1 MPMAFCL
8 RPSSTKRPV
17 SRAVASHPPL
27 CLCFRRGAPVEVWR
41 PCPLLRPPRFDR
53 CPVSHRSVASST
65 LPMFQA
71 LTRPLKCGR
80 PCPLLHP
87 TPNRPT
93 ADPSTPPVCPARL
106 GPTAQGVLHQSASC
120 CSAHLPPIHS
130 RPSAP
135 SSFRPWRSHGLKQ
148 GRAASR
154 TPEFFKEPKGAPL
167 RGRRVFLGARS
178 LGRKR
183 ADGAGRWLLAKGRWQ
198 SLSAASGQ
206 LLHRLLTLA
215 PSSFLRRRRLRL
227 LDSSEAPGSAK
238 NLTGGSRQEA
248 EPPGFLRGSASA
260 KLDGRLQAGGRASW
274 IPQRLRLL
282 ENLSAGAQEPRSPG
296 AQERRSVGAYACSRF
311 WFLAPEKLGRAA
323 SRTPLFKALGSAQ
336 VRKLDVPP
344 ARR

>member
-8 RPSSTKRPV
+8 RPPSTKRPV

-106 GPTAQGVLHQSASC
+106 GPAAQGVLHQSASC

-130 RPSAP
+130 RPPGP
-135 SSFRPWRSHGLKQ
+135 SSFFGKGKGPSTKKSCW
-148 GRAASR
+148 
-154 TPEFFKEPKGAPL
+154 EP
-167 RGRRVFLGARS
+167 
-178 LGRKR
+178 
-183 ADGAGRWLLAKGRWQ
+183 WLLAKERWQ
-198 SLSAASGQ
+198 RVT
-206 LLHRLLTLA
+206 HA
-215 PSSFLRRRRLRL
+215 P
-227 LDSSEAPGSAK
+227 
-238 NLTGGSRQEA
+238 
-248 EPPGFLRGSASA
+248 
-260 KLDGRLQAGGRASW
+260 
-274 IPQRLRLL
+274 
-282 ENLSAGAQEPRSPG
+282 
-296 AQERRSVGAYACSRF
+296 
-311 WFLAPEKLGRAA
+311 
-323 SRTPLFKALGSAQ
+323 
-336 VRKLDVPP
+336 
-344 ARR
+344 

>member
-106 GPTAQGVLHQSASC
+106 GPAAQGVLHQSASC

-154 TPEFFKEPKGAPL
+154 TPEFFKEPEPGASDEKERMGPAVGSCL
-167 RGRRVFLGARS
+167 R
-178 LGRKR
+178 
-183 ADGAGRWLLAKGRWQ
+183 GAGRVSLLRP
-198 SLSAASGQ
+198 ASSYTGSPHWPRQ
-206 LLHRLLTLA
+206 VFA
-215 PSSFLRRRRLRL
+215 EAEA
-227 LDSSEAPGSAK
+227 EAPQK
-238 NLTGGSRQEA
+238 T
-248 EPPGFLRGSASA
+248 
-260 KLDGRLQAGGRASW
+260 
-274 IPQRLRLL
+274 
-282 ENLSAGAQEPRSPG
+282 
-296 AQERRSVGAYACSRF
+296 
-311 WFLAPEKLGRAA
+311 
-323 SRTPLFKALGSAQ
+323 
-336 VRKLDVPP
+336 
-344 ARR
+344 